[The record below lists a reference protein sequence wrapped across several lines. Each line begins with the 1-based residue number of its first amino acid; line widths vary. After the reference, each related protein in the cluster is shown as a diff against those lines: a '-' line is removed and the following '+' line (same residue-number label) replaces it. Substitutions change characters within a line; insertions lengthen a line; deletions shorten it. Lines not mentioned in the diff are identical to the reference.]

1 MASKYGYKRNGK
13 SYKKGEKK
21 EFNYLDYF
29 KNIFKENKNDNK
41 LRKD

>member
-1 MASKYGYKRNGK
+1 MGSRYGYKRNGK

-21 EFNYLDYF
+21 EFNCLDYF
-29 KNIFKENKNDNK
+29 KGKFNYDNK